1 MKKIFTTIVC
11 AFLFSMATIAQVKHT
26 IRIEMKSGEVVE
38 YTTTDLSNMTFKEET
53 TETPVDPQP
62 QGEII
67 ELSDIQQTPNA
78 DGTVNISVKI
88 KTINASTIRCTP
100 KPAGDVEPYL
110 NEDPETW
117 SNIFFGFKT
126 LSADQVTEAN
136 SADGCT
142 LNFVGLPNDSYYI
155 TARAND
161 ANGKQKTL
169 VIKVE

>member
-88 KTINASTIRCTP
+88 KVLR
-100 KPAGDVEPYL
+100 D
-110 NEDPETW
+110 
-117 SNIFFGFKT
+117 
-126 LSADQVTEAN
+126 
-136 SADGCT
+136 
-142 LNFVGLPNDSYYI
+142 
-155 TARAND
+155 
-161 ANGKQKTL
+161 L
-169 VIKVE
+169 V